1 MFFGFY
7 CFLLVMGLSWFIK
20 EDEESINYFVNY
32 FGENVFWYFVVF
44 FIRKDDFEYEGLIL
58 EDYLKMIL

>member
-7 CFLLVMGLSWFIK
+7 CFLLVMGLSWFSW

-32 FGENVFWYFVVF
+32 FGEDVFWYFVVF

-58 EDYLKMIL
+58 DDYF